1 MLRRAMPFNRLQD
14 IFALDSGN
22 VKDLNLSDKN

>member
-1 MLRRAMPFNRLQD
+1 MPFNRLQD